1 MSSPTGPGIGSGL
14 GGVDPR
20 KKVEELEGEL
30 VRMHRSYEQLVG
42 LHKGLWERQARWMVE
57 VGAGGEKGRE
67 KDDMEE

>member
-1 MSSPTGPGIGSGL
+1 MSSSTGSGIGGGL

-20 KKVEELEGEL
+20 KRVEELESEL

-57 VGAGGEKGRE
+57 VGVGGEMGGAGDK
-67 KDDMEE
+67 MEE